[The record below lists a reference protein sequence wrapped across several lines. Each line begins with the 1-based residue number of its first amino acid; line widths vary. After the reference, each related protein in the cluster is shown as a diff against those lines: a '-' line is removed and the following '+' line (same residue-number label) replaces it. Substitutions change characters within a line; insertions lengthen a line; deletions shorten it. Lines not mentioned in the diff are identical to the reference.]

1 MNILKMV
8 RNFIE
13 HNVQPFDMQLKSF
26 IGTHCNYTFK
36 INGNTEKASLFLI
49 AELFSLCRT
58 VQQDCLF
65 SLALSLL
72 IVVSWYI
79 MQYAAQVDIVL
90 SLFVNCCP
98 ALFVHAVDVVVGGSC
113 TTTLSPSCFDFARPF
128 WWENISSKLI
138 VLFYSIIFISSG

>member
-1 MNILKMV
+1 MV

-13 HNVQPFDMQLKSF
+13 RNVQPFDMQLKSF
-26 IGTHCNYTFK
+26 IGTHCNYALK

-79 MQYAAQVDIVL
+79 MQYAAQVDIVVEPICQLPCCCLCMQLML
-90 SLFVNCCP
+90 SS
-98 ALFVHAVDVVVGGSC
+98 GGSC